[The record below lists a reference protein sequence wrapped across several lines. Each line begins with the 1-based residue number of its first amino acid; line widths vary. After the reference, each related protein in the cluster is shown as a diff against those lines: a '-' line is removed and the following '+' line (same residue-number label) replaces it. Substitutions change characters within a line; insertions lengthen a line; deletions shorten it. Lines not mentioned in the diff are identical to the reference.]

1 MQHSKL
7 TPVLL
12 GITGLANAGKDTLAQ
27 LLATHCGAR
36 TMAFSDGI
44 YAEVAEAFDCT
55 ITDLAL
61 RNTKEQPQPWLALV
75 HCRDVAFV
83 QRMQDHCA
91 AQGHALDLMAPR
103 SPRTIL
109 EWWGTEYRRHQNPAY
124 WVNTVR
130 QRIQRLRSVGCK
142 MPIVISDVR
151 KPDEAAMLRELG
163 GHLWRITRP
172 GSEVQTAHATST
184 TGQEFAPDLTLINCH
199 DIAHLQGLALVHWG
213 ELVQKAHTNK
223 PRHRVVEAASSDSIG
238 EQLH

>member
-1 MQHSKL
+1 MHQTHKL
-7 TPVLL
+7 TPILL

-44 YAEVAEAFDCT
+44 YAEVSEAFDCT

-83 QRMQDHCA
+83 QRMQDHLA

-130 QRIQRLRSVGCK
+130 QRIQRLRS
-142 MPIVISDVR
+142 
-151 KPDEAAMLRELG
+151 
-163 GHLWRITRP
+163 
-172 GSEVQTAHATST
+172 EV
-184 TGQEFAPDLTLINCH
+184 C
-199 DIAHLQGLALVHWG
+199 
-213 ELVQKAHTNK
+213 
-223 PRHRVVEAASSDSIG
+223 
-238 EQLH
+238 